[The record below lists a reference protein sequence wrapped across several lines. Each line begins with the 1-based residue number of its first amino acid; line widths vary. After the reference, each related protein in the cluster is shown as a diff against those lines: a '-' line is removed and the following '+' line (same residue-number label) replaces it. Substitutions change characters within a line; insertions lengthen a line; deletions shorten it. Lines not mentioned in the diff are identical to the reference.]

1 MTRNDWL
8 SAMLRIA
15 GPVLVNLAEGR
26 LRETLP
32 TVFHPDRAD
41 FTHLEAFGRTVC
53 GIAPWLELDGL
64 TGEEAEIQAHYREI
78 TRKALR
84 MAVDPDSPDHMNFS
98 NGYGQALVD
107 AAFLAHGVVRAPKQ
121 LGECLDAQTR
131 KLLVRAL
138 RDTRVFT
145 PFVCNWLLFSAMIEA
160 ALFVLGEADCDMTRV
175 DYAVNMHQS
184 WYKGDGLYGDGPE
197 FHWDYYNSFVIHPM
211 LLDVVRV
218 FKDKGRDYGKMLPG
232 LTERSARYAAI
243 LERLIAPDGTYPII
257 GRSIT
262 YRFGAFQLLSQAAL
276 QGFLPED
283 VAPAQVRCGLSA
295 VIARTLSG
303 PMFDENGWLLPG
315 VYGEQ
320 PGLAEGYIS
329 TGSLYLCESVFLPL
343 GLAPDAPFWRDAD
356 MPWTSKKLWAGAD
369 MPCDHALE

>member
-1 MTRNDWL
+1 
-8 SAMLRIA
+8 
-15 GPVLVNLAEGR
+15 
-26 LRETLP
+26 
-32 TVFHPDRAD
+32 
-41 FTHLEAFGRTVC
+41 
-53 GIAPWLELDGL
+53 
-64 TGEEAEIQAHYREI
+64 
-78 TRKALR
+78 
-84 MAVDPDSPDHMNFS
+84 
-98 NGYGQALVD
+98 
-107 AAFLAHGVVRAPKQ
+107 
-121 LGECLDAQTR
+121 
-131 KLLVRAL
+131 
-138 RDTRVFT
+138 
-145 PFVCNWLLFSAMIEA
+145 
-160 ALFVLGEADCDMTRV
+160 
-175 DYAVNMHQS
+175 
-184 WYKGDGLYGDGPE
+184 
-197 FHWDYYNSFVIHPM
+197 
-211 LLDVVRV
+211 
-218 FKDKGRDYGKMLPG
+218 MLPG

-356 MPWTSKKLWAGAD
+356 MPWTSKKLWAGTD